1 MKSIQQKVKIFIS
14 RVFVSAI
21 AGIGAWAILSI
32 VTTIIFCILF
42 DMHPSAEDY
51 EKHWMLLSVLC
62 DGFILVGIAVYLLMF
77 AKLCDSELE

>member
-1 MKSIQQKVKIFIS
+1 MKVKTFIA

-21 AGIGAWAILSI
+21 AGIGAWGILSF
-32 VTTIIFCILF
+32 VTTVIFCILF

-51 EKHWMLLSVLC
+51 EKHRLLLSVLC
-62 DGFILVGIAVYLLMF
+62 DGFIFAGIAAYLLMF

>member
-1 MKSIQQKVKIFIS
+1 MKVKTFIA
-14 RVFVSAI
+14 RVLVSAI
-21 AGIGAWAILSI
+21 AGVGTWGILSV

-51 EKHWMLLSVLC
+51 EKHYLLLSVLC
-62 DGFILVGIAVYLLMF
+62 DGYIFVGIAAYLMMF

>member
-1 MKSIQQKVKIFIS
+1 MKIKTFIA
-14 RVFVSAI
+14 RVFISAI
-21 AGIGAWAILSI
+21 AGIGAWGILSF

-42 DMHPSAEDY
+42 DMYPSAEDY
-51 EKHWMLLSVLC
+51 EKHWLLLSVLC